1 MEERWRLP
9 AAKSSRRTYLWP
21 KLEILLSK
29 TRNSNQSILSYLNWL
44 PCSKALADFWNP
56 IMKLMNF
63 SHFRYAPRKLE
74 LYSGSEV
81 PKASGWNWILISCVT
96 SQSLKWTDGVIF
108 EQLVVMKAG
117 WGQWFRVMTWPQPA
131 VCCSVLQ
138 AAVGTGDCCIVC
150 CWAAVALLSQGSDG
164 LLTNF
169 LAILIHGHGS
179 NNARLLQICTNMHM
193 SWTTVLDRKIRNDKK
208 LCLHFPCI
216 VCPLSVHWVPPPH
229 PLTPSPPSHA

>member
-81 PKASGWNWILISCVT
+81 PKASGWNWILISCVS

-108 EQLVVMKAG
+108 ELVLRSDEGRMGTVIPCDD
-117 WGQWFRVMTWPQPA
+117 MTTA
-131 VCCSVLQ
+131 CSVLQ
-138 AAVGTGDCCIVC
+138 CSAGCSGDRGLLHCLLLGSCGSIVSGLRRITYQ
-150 CWAAVALLSQGSDG
+150 LLSY
-164 LLTNF
+164 T
-169 LAILIHGHGS
+169 H
-179 NNARLLQICTNMHM
+179 
-193 SWTTVLDRKIRNDKK
+193 SWSWLK
-208 LCLHFPCI
+208 
-216 VCPLSVHWVPPPH
+216 
-229 PLTPSPPSHA
+229 

>member
-108 EQLVVMKAG
+108 GLVLRSDEGRMGTVIPCDD
-117 WGQWFRVMTWPQPA
+117 MTS
-131 VCCSVLQ
+131 VCSQC
-138 AAVGTGDCCIVC
+138 AAVFCRLQWGPGT
-150 CWAAVALLSQGSDG
+150 AALSAVGQ
-164 LLTNF
+164 LWLY
-169 LAILIHGHGS
+169 
-179 NNARLLQICTNMHM
+179 
-193 SWTTVLDRKIRNDKK
+193 
-208 LCLHFPCI
+208 CLRAQTDYLPT
-216 VCPLSVHWVPPPH
+216 S
-229 PLTPSPPSHA
+229 

>member
-131 VCCSVLQ
+131 VSVLQ
-138 AAVGTGDCCIVC
+138 CSAGCSGDRGLLHCLLLGSCGSIVS
-150 CWAAVALLSQGSDG
+150 WLRRITYQLLSY
-164 LLTNF
+164 T
-169 LAILIHGHGS
+169 HGHGS
-179 NNARLLQICTNMHM
+179 NNARLLQICT
-193 SWTTVLDRKIRNDKK
+193 
-208 LCLHFPCI
+208 
-216 VCPLSVHWVPPPH
+216 
-229 PLTPSPPSHA
+229 